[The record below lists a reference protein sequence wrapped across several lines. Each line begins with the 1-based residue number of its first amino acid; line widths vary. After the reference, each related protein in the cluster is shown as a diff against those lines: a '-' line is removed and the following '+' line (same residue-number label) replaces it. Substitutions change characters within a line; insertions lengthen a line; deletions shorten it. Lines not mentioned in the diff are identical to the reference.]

1 MNILYG
7 ILIGTI
13 VLGQLIQLPLLGG
26 VLTDIILPLYLGVWS
41 IHSVLKKRP
50 LYLSSAIILSI
61 LFLLYAAFS
70 LFLNLGELPMPG
82 GIPGSIAYWIRLALY
97 LGLLLP
103 FTQMMYEDRERTMR
117 VFLDTLIYTGLAL
130 AFLGFLQLI
139 FIPDFSFM
147 AERGWDPHQGRL
159 LATWFDPNFLG
170 GFLGMALL
178 AVLARLLFHWDTG
191 PSAIISAYGLRY
203 AAFTG
208 ILTLA
213 LVLTFSRSALLGFLA
228 GMTLL
233 FVFKSW
239 RAFLL
244 AIAIGALLLLSIP
257 RLQER
262 VEGALDVDETA
273 KLRLQSWKRTLQ
285 DIEENPWIGQG
296 YNTLRYRVVNPASVN
311 TASGRDNSLLT
322 LWLTSGLV
330 GMSLFLALFA
340 HKWIQFVL
348 IYFRPDRYTQETRL
362 FALTGLSIITL
373 ILVHSMFVHS
383 LVYPHILP
391 FLLMFLAF

>member
-1 MNILYG
+1 MRVLYAL
-7 ILIGTI
+7 LIFT
-13 VLGQLIQLPLLGG
+13 VLLGQLVQLPLLGG
-26 VLTDIILPLYLGVWS
+26 VLTDLVVPLYLGGWA
-41 IHSVLKKRP
+41 IHSVLTKRS
-50 LYLSSAIILSI
+50 LYVTSSIILGV

-70 LFLNLGELPMPG
+70 LLINVGELPVESGMF
-82 GIPGSIAYWIRLALY
+82 GSLAYWIRLALY

-103 FTQMMYEDRERTMR
+103 FTQMMSEDRQGTLRL
-117 VFLDTLIYTGLAL
+117 FLDTLIYTALVL

-147 AERGWDPHQGRL
+147 AQYGWDPHQGRL

-178 AVLARLLFHWDTG
+178 AVLSRLLFHWDAG
-191 PSAIISAYGLRY
+191 PRALVSLYSLRY
-203 AAFTG
+203 LGFGA

-213 LVLTFSRSALLGFLA
+213 LVLTFSRSALLGFLV
-228 GMTLL
+228 GMTILFLL
-233 FVFKSW
+233 KSW

-244 AIAIGALLLLSIP
+244 AIAVGALFFVSIP

-273 KLRLQSWKRTLQ
+273 KLRLKSWNRTLT
-285 DIEENPWIGQG
+285 DIEQTPWIGQG
-296 YNTLRYRVVNPASVN
+296 YNTLRYRAVNPASLN

-322 LWLTSGLV
+322 MWLTTGLP
-330 GMSLFLALFA
+330 GMLLFLGLFA
-340 HKWIQFVL
+340 HKWLQFVL
-348 IYFRPDRYTQETRL
+348 IYFRPDQYTKETRS
-362 FALTGLSIITL
+362 FALTGLSIIAL
-373 ILVHSMFVHS
+373 IIVHSMFVHS